1 MEVLQVIELTNVE
14 KRFGN
19 KRVLRNINL
28 KLQEGKVYGLF
39 GPNGVG
45 KTTLLKIMA
54 GYNKKTSG
62 EYKINELDF
71 TYEHK
76 DYITFISDKE
86 IFYGWM
92 KIKDAVKYYKDF
104 FTDFDE
110 EKCLKL
116 IKMMKL
122 EENEKINVLSK
133 GMKARLKVALAIS
146 RNAKLYLLDEPLG
159 GLDPVSRKIIL
170 DTIKTLMNKDGILII
185 TSHLVNDV
193 SDIIDHVLFISE
205 GEIILDTEKSK
216 LDLENYKLEDYYVKE
231 YLNV

>member
-1 MEVLQVIELTNVE
+1 MIELVNIE

-28 KLQEGKVYGLF
+28 NLQEGKVYGLF

-62 EYKINELDF
+62 EYKINGLDF
-71 TYEHK
+71 TYENK
-76 DYITFISDKE
+76 DHITFISDKE

-110 EKCLKL
+110 EKCLRL
-116 IKMMKL
+116 VKMMKL
-122 EENEKINVLSK
+122 EADDKINVLSK

-170 DTIKTLMNKDGILII
+170 DTIKTLMNQHGILII

-193 SDIIDHVLFISE
+193 ADIIDHVLFISE

-216 LDLENYKLEDYYVKE
+216 LDLEHYKLEDYYVKE

>member
-1 MEVLQVIELTNVE
+1 MIELVNIE

-28 KLQEGKVYGLF
+28 NLQEGKVYGLF

-62 EYKINELDF
+62 EYKINGLDF
-71 TYEHK
+71 TYENK
-76 DYITFISDKE
+76 DHITFISDKE

-110 EKCLKL
+110 EKCLRL

-122 EENEKINVLSK
+122 EADDKINVLSK

-170 DTIKTLMNKDGILII
+170 DTIKTLMNQNGILII

-193 SDIIDHVLFISE
+193 ADIIDHVLFISE
-205 GEIILDTEKSK
+205 GEIIVDTEKSK

>member
-1 MEVLQVIELTNVE
+1 MIELVNIQ

-28 KLQEGKVYGLF
+28 NLQEGKVYGLF

-62 EYKINELDF
+62 EYKINGLDF
-71 TYEHK
+71 TYENK
-76 DYITFISDKE
+76 DHITFISDKE

-110 EKCLKL
+110 EKCLRL
-116 IKMMKL
+116 VKMMKL
-122 EENEKINVLSK
+122 EADDKINVLSK

-146 RNAKLYLLDEPLG
+146 RDAKLYLLDEPLG

-170 DTIKTLMNKDGILII
+170 DTIKTLMNQNGILII

-193 SDIIDHVLFISE
+193 ADIIDHVLFISE

>member
-1 MEVLQVIELTNVE
+1 MIELVNIE

-28 KLQEGKVYGLF
+28 NLQEGKVYGLF

-62 EYKINELDF
+62 EYKINGLDF
-71 TYEHK
+71 TYENK
-76 DYITFISDKE
+76 DHITFISDKE

-110 EKCLKL
+110 EKCLNL

-122 EENEKINVLSK
+122 EANEKINVLSK

-170 DTIKTLMNKDGILII
+170 DTIKTLMNRDGILII

-193 SDIIDHVLFISE
+193 ADIIDHVLFISE
-205 GEIILDTEKSK
+205 GEIILDTEKSR
-216 LDLENYKLEDYYVKE
+216 LDLENHKLEDYYVKE

>member
-1 MEVLQVIELTNVE
+1 MIELVNIE

-28 KLQEGKVYGLF
+28 NLQEGKVYGLF

-62 EYKINELDF
+62 EYKINGLDF
-71 TYEHK
+71 TYENK
-76 DYITFISDKE
+76 DHITFISDKE

-110 EKCLKL
+110 EKCLRL
-116 IKMMKL
+116 VKMMKL
-122 EENEKINVLSK
+122 EADDKINVLSK

-193 SDIIDHVLFISE
+193 ADIIDHILFISE
-205 GEIILDTEKSK
+205 GEIILDTEKSS
-216 LDLENYKLEDYYVKE
+216 LDLENHKLEDYYVKE

>member
-1 MEVLQVIELTNVE
+1 MIELVNIE

-28 KLQEGKVYGLF
+28 NLQEGKVYGLF

-62 EYKINELDF
+62 EYKINGLDF
-71 TYEHK
+71 TYENK
-76 DYITFISDKE
+76 DHITFISDKE

-110 EKCLKL
+110 EKCLRL
-116 IKMMKL
+116 VKMMKL
-122 EENEKINVLSK
+122 EADDKINVLSK

-146 RNAKLYLLDEPLG
+146 RDAKLYLLDEPLG

-170 DTIKTLMNKDGILII
+170 DTIKTLMNQNGILII

-193 SDIIDHVLFISE
+193 ADIIDHVLFISE
-205 GEIILDTEKSK
+205 GEIIVDTEKSK

>member
-1 MEVLQVIELTNVE
+1 MIELVNIE

-28 KLQEGKVYGLF
+28 NLQEGKVYGLF

-62 EYKINELDF
+62 EYKINGLDF
-71 TYEHK
+71 TYENK
-76 DYITFISDKE
+76 DHITFISDKE

-110 EKCLKL
+110 EKCLRL
-116 IKMMKL
+116 VKMMKL
-122 EENEKINVLSK
+122 EADDKINVLSK

-170 DTIKTLMNKDGILII
+170 DTIKTLMNQNGILII
-185 TSHLVNDV
+185 TSNLVNDV
-193 SDIIDHVLFISE
+193 ADIIDHVLFISE

-216 LDLENYKLEDYYVKE
+216 LDLENHKLEDYYVKE